1 MFLGSEGLTRTGP
14 HVTWMVPALSQR
26 RGPLSCPPPPAAR
39 AAPGGSAPPSP
50 GPSPLAGAHRPR
62 GLAGAPELRRPVSR
76 SRHGPRALRAF
87 RCGAGSRSLCGLWG
101 RSSGSP
107 GDSRCCASPAPRA
120 TPRSAPEPLPG
131 LRAPRTL
138 PPRARQ
144 AASQVPAGPRAR
156 PGAQR
161 RPLLRGLRGR

>member
-50 GPSPLAGAHRPR
+50 GPSPLAHRPR
-62 GLAGAPELRRPVSR
+62 GLAGAPELRRPVSP

-87 RCGAGSRSLCGLWG
+87 LRGAGGRSLRG
-101 RSSGSP
+101 RGGRGSGSP

-131 LRAPRTL
+131 LWAPGTL

-144 AASQVPAGPRAR
+144 AARQVPAGPRAR